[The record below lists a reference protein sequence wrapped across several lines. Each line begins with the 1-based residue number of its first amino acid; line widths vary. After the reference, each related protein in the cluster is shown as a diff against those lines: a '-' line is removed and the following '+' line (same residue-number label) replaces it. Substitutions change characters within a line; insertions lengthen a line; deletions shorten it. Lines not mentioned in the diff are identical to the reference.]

1 VVCRHH
7 SVIVGAGRGIRP
19 PLICNSWM
27 SGIADNHNGSGKPQG
42 TVPGG
47 SFYLLNRT
55 NLGLPIIS
63 TFAKAASGQ
72 SLPPGNPSPSAGQIT
87 YTSTTS
93 LQIQLGL
100 KLLW

>member
-1 VVCRHH
+1 LGELD
-7 SVIVGAGRGIRP
+7 SSLFKTTTIRENFK
-19 PLICNSWM
+19 LQFRAEFFN
-27 SGIADNHNGSGKPQG
+27 
-42 TVPGG
+42 
-47 SFYLLNRT
+47 LLNRT

-63 TFAKAASGQ
+63 TFTKAASGA

-93 LQIQLGL
+93 RQIQLGL